1 MILADTSLWVELFRH
16 GRRTSF
22 GDSLRGRKILMHPAV
37 LGELA
42 TGNLRD
48 RVRSLAMLRSLPHAR
63 TGTTDECLTAIE
75 IHGLYGRGIGWI
87 DVQLL
92 VAARLS
98 HAMLWSLDQP
108 LIEAAKQLNVAYAE
122 K

>member
-1 MILADTSLWVELFRH
+1 MILADTSLWVELFRY
-16 GRRTSF
+16 GRPRSF
-22 GDSLRGRKILMHPAV
+22 ADSLRARRILMHPAV

-48 RVRSLAMLRSLPHAR
+48 RVRTLAMLRSLPHAK

-75 IHGLYGRGIGWI
+75 GYGLYGRGVGWI
-87 DVQLL
+87 DIQLL

-98 HAMLWSLDQP
+98 HVMLWSLDEP
-108 LIEAAKQLNVAYAE
+108 LIDAAQQLNVAYAE
-122 K
+122 S

>member
-1 MILADTSLWVELFRH
+1 MILADTSLWVELFR
-16 GRRTSF
+16 
-22 GDSLRGRKILMHPAV
+22 RGRPKSFAHSVTSRRILMHPAV

-48 RVRSLAMLRSLPHAR
+48 RGRTLAMLRSLPHAK
-63 TGTTDECLTAIE
+63 TGTTDECLAAIE
-75 IHGLYGRGIGWI
+75 AYGLYGRGVGWI

-98 HAMLWSLDQP
+98 HATLWSLDEP
-108 LIEAAKQLNVAYAE
+108 LIEAAQQLKVAYSE
-122 K
+122 S

>member
-1 MILADTSLWVELFRH
+1 MILADTSLWVELFRK
-16 GRRTSF
+16 GGPTSF
-22 GDSLRGRKILMHPAV
+22 ADSVRSRRIFIHPAV

-48 RVRSLAMLRSLPHAR
+48 RARTLAMLRSLPYAKI
-63 TGTTDECLTAIE
+63 GTADECLAAIE
-75 IHGLYGRGIGWI
+75 AFHLYGRGVGWI

-98 HAMLWSLDQP
+98 HAMLWSLDES
-108 LIEAAKQLNVAYAE
+108 LIEAADQLNIAYSE
-122 K
+122 G

>member
-1 MILADTSLWVELFRH
+1 
-16 GRRTSF
+16 
-22 GDSLRGRKILMHPAV
+22 MHPVV

-42 TGNLRD
+42 TGNLHD
-48 RVRSLAMLRSLPHAR
+48 RVRTLAMLRSLPHAK

-75 IHGLYGRGIGWI
+75 RYGLYGTGVGWI

-98 HAMLWSLDQP
+98 HAMLWSLDEQ
-108 LIEAAKQLNVAYAE
+108 LIEAAHQLSVAYAE
-122 K
+122 S